1 MIVIIFLWM
10 LSSLALISQF
20 TPICINLSNEN
31 KIIVGIIIVI
41 GGPIMLI
48 SSFLTLILD
57 YFLPE
62 GWDDFDDFNEY

>member
-1 MIVIIFLWM
+1 MIIIIIFWILA
-10 LSSLALISQF
+10 SLAMMSQIA
-20 TPICINLSNEN
+20 PACSQISNEN

-62 GWDDFDDFNEY
+62 GWDDLDKY

>member
-1 MIVIIFLWM
+1 MIIIIMVWILA
-10 LSSLALISQF
+10 SLAMMSQIA
-20 TPICINLSNEN
+20 PVCSQISNEN

-62 GWDDFDDFNEY
+62 GWDDLDKY